1 MPNGVPLSDKEKQQ
15 IYTRYVMGGER
26 QRDIAEDFG
35 ISVAAVST
43 AIKQQRKLGEAEV
56 HEKVIAGDK
65 RNGRLIAGKSSNR
78 FEGTCVIGGKAHSKT
93 FTAASGHAATEQWEK
108 WCQGLRDEQAF
119 MAMVERKPKAEEEP
133 QVVCGAPLDPIEEIR
148 PIQAIEPAP
157 VPEIDVR
164 PWKDVAEE
172 RQQRIEELEAK
183 VAELEASGPLRSDWV
198 IERTEYEKPILE
210 HWFNNNG
217 SFRVMWTSKPMY
229 VIWAK
234 TAVPKLYGAYQTME
248 TALRELDKLNGIA
261 AYLGETKFEVE
272 EVAWR
277 G

>member
-1 MPNGVPLSDKEKQQ
+1 MPKGVPLSEKEKQQ
-15 IYTRYVMGGER
+15 IYTRYVIGGER
-26 QRDIAEDFG
+26 QRDIAEDFK
-35 ISVAAVST
+35 ISVAAVSA

-65 RNGRLIAGKSSNR
+65 RNGRLVAGKSSNR
-78 FEGTCVIGGKAHSKT
+78 FEGTCVIGGKSHSKS
-93 FTAASGHAATEQWEK
+93 FTAANGHAATEQWEK
-108 WCQGLRDEQAF
+108 WCQDLSDEAEF
-119 MAMVERKPKAEEEP
+119 MAMVERKPKAEEESVEQP
-133 QVVCGAPLDPIEEIR
+133 EEQ
-148 PIQAIEPAP
+148 PVKQPEPVPAP
-157 VPEIDVR
+157 TAD
-164 PWKDVAEE
+164 
-172 RQQRIEELEAK
+172 
-183 VAELEASGPLRSDWV
+183 
-198 IERTEYEKPILE
+198 
-210 HWFNNNG
+210 
-217 SFRVMWTSKPMY
+217 MMY

>member
-1 MPNGVPLSDKEKQQ
+1 MPKGVPLSDKEKQQ
-15 IYTRYVMGGER
+15 IYTRYVINGER
-26 QRDIAEDFG
+26 QRDIAEDFK
-35 ISVAAVST
+35 ISVAAVSA

-78 FEGTCVIGGKAHSKT
+78 FEGTCVIGGKSHSKS
-93 FTAASGHAATEQWEK
+93 FTAANGHDATEQWEK
-108 WCQGLRDEQAF
+108 WCQDLRDEAEF
-119 MAMVERKPKAEEEP
+119 MATVERKTKAEEEP
-133 QVVCGAPLDPIEEIR
+133 VEQPEEQ
-148 PIQAIEPAP
+148 PVEQPEPAA
-157 VPEIDVR
+157 D
-164 PWKDVAEE
+164 
-172 RQQRIEELEAK
+172 L
-183 VAELEASGPLRSDWV
+183 
-198 IERTEYEKPILE
+198 
-210 HWFNNNG
+210 
-217 SFRVMWTSKPMY
+217 MY

-248 TALRELDKLNGIA
+248 VALRELDKLNGIA